1 MTDVGRSA
9 IDLTLFEV
17 LATSR
22 RTSLRMDRE
31 RAVPIELVQRLCRL
45 ATWAPNHKKTWPW
58 RFAMFTGEGRA
69 ELGSTIADALEA
81 TGFDDEARLEK
92 YRVKYL
98 RAPAMLVVGSAP
110 AEFDLRTVENRDA
123 VAAGV
128 ENLLLGATAA
138 GLASFWSSGVPDA
151 DAAVAALAGWEEGT
165 ATVAIVYLGW
175 PDGAVAVPERPLPEV
190 VVVDHRRPTE

>member
-22 RTSLRMDRE
+22 RTSLKLDRE
-31 RAVPIELVQRLCRL
+31 RAVPVELVERLCRL

-58 RFAMFTGEGRA
+58 RFALFTGDGRA
-69 ELGSTIADALEA
+69 ELGSTIADALAA
-81 TGFDDEARLEK
+81 TGFDDEKRLDK
-92 YRVKYL
+92 YRMKYL
-98 RAPAMLVVGSAP
+98 RAPAMLVVGAT
-110 AEFDLRTVENRDA
+110 AGEFGLRTVENRDA

-138 GLASFWSSGVPDA
+138 GLASFWSSGVPEA
-151 DAAVAALAGWEEGT
+151 DAAVASLAGWEEGT
-165 ATVAIVYLGW
+165 SMVAIVYLGW
-175 PDGAVAVPERPLPEV
+175 PDGTVRAPERPLPEL
-190 VVVDHRRPTE
+190 VVVDGRRPTR

>member
-9 IDLTLFEV
+9 IDLALFEV

-31 RAVPIELVQRLCRL
+31 RGVPVELVQRLCRL

-58 RFAMFTGEGRA
+58 RFALFTGEGRA
-69 ELGSTIADALEA
+69 ELGATIADALVA
-81 TGFDDEARLEK
+81 NGFDDAKRLEK

-98 RAPAMLVVGSAP
+98 RAPAMLVVGSALGDS
-110 AEFDLRTVENRDA
+110 ELRTAENRDA

-151 DAAVAALAGWEEGT
+151 DAAVAMLAGWDEG
-165 ATVAIVYLGW
+165 ASTVAIIYLGW
-175 PDGAVAVPERPLPEV
+175 PDGSVAVPERPLPQV
-190 VVVDHRRPTE
+190 AVIDDRR

>member
-9 IDLTLFEV
+9 IDLALFEV

-22 RTSLRMDRE
+22 RTSLKMDRE
-31 RAVPIELVQRLCRL
+31 RGVPVELVQRLCRL

-58 RFAMFTGEGRA
+58 RFALFTGEGRA

-81 TGFDDEARLEK
+81 TGFDDAGRLEK

-98 RAPAMLVVGSAP
+98 RAPAMLVVGSTVG
-110 AEFDLRTVENRDA
+110 EVELRTVENRDA

-128 ENLLLGATAA
+128 MNLLLGATAA
-138 GLASFWSSGVPDA
+138 GLASFWSSGVPAA
-151 DAAVAALAGWEEGT
+151 DAAVAELAGWEDGT
-165 ATVAIVYLGW
+165 STVAIIYLGW
-175 PDGAVAVPERPLPEV
+175 PNGGVAVPERPLPEV
-190 VVVDHRRPTE
+190 AVVDDRR

>member
-1 MTDVGRSA
+1 MTDSGRSA
-9 IDLTLFEV
+9 IDLALFEV

-31 RAVPIELVQRLCRL
+31 RGVPVELVQRLCRL

-58 RFAMFTGEGRA
+58 RFALFTGDGRA
-69 ELGSTIADALEA
+69 ELGATIADALEA
-81 TGFDDEARLEK
+81 TGYDDSTRLEK

-98 RAPAMLVVGSAP
+98 RAPAMLVVGSAVGDR
-110 AEFDLRTVENRDA
+110 DLRTVENRDA

-138 GLASFWSSGVPDA
+138 GLASFWSSGVPEA
-151 DAAVAALAGWEEGT
+151 DAAVAELAGWEDGT
-165 ATVAIVYLGW
+165 STVAIIYLGW
-175 PDGAVAVPERPLPEV
+175 PDGIVATPERPLPALAVLDE
-190 VVVDHRRPTE
+190 RRPPR